1 LVVNLRDSFNDSR
14 LEAVVK
20 GFHEPDLCVSVLTY
34 IAVSFY
40 YYYGRLAATG
50 HVGVDGRQDARLGRI
65 GKLKSL
71 LQIFLNN

>member
-1 LVVNLRDSFNDSR
+1 M
-14 LEAVVK
+14 AVVK

-65 GKLKSL
+65 
-71 LQIFLNN
+71 